1 MALKTIIL
9 WLILSWRDFLW
20 HLRYMVDKLFMPMI
34 IRLNTKY
41 KNFSGLFSLLDN
53 LKWYVS
59 VCLLSMNL
67 IPIYPYRM
75 ALITAISPV
84 QLQITTPIR
93 ERQLQA
99 TWATKAAAVR
109 KLTLLFVTERG
120 QNLLTHL
127 YFSAEITRK
136 HEINAPFFLS
146 SLDYFA
152 FSESVIFCIDQQLI
166 VRPLLFSLCNRY

>member
-1 MALKTIIL
+1 MYSFACYQNSVGQFYKLLQFIKTIIL
-9 WLILSWRDFLW
+9 WLILPWRDFLW
-20 HLRYMVDKLFMPMI
+20 HLRYMVSKLFMPMI

-41 KNFSGLFSLLDN
+41 KTFSGLFFLLDN

-99 TWATKAAAVR
+99 TWATKAAAFTWSAVAVR
-109 KLTLLFVTERG
+109 ISTLLVLTETG
-120 QNLLTHL
+120 LTCS
-127 YFSAEITRK
+127 FRK
-136 HEINAPFFLS
+136 G
-146 SLDYFA
+146 
-152 FSESVIFCIDQQLI
+152 
-166 VRPLLFSLCNRY
+166 RK

>member
-1 MALKTIIL
+1 MTAL
-9 WLILSWRDFLW
+9 
-20 HLRYMVDKLFMPMI
+20 V
-34 IRLNTKY
+34 
-41 KNFSGLFSLLDN
+41 
-53 LKWYVS
+53 
-59 VCLLSMNL
+59 
-67 IPIYPYRM
+67 
-75 ALITAISPV
+75 
-84 QLQITTPIR
+84 R
-93 ERQLQA
+93 ERPLQA
-99 TWATKAAAVR
+99 TWALPFFAAAVR